1 MIKLGDGSEWGTAAE
16 CALRLGPGV
25 SRAMVR
31 FWVRDRGLTVVRVS
45 AREVRYS
52 LAEVSAV
59 EAEVRGSGRGRAR
72 AA

>member
-1 MIKLGDGSEWGTAAE
+1 MIRLSDGTEWGTAAE

-31 FWVRDRGLTVVRVS
+31 FWVRERGLTVIRIS
-45 AREVRYS
+45 AREVRYN
-52 LAEVSAV
+52 LAEVS
-59 EAEVRGSGRGRAR
+59 EAEAQARGSGRGRPR